1 MQLLPFS
8 CAKLWRNAE
17 HFAACPQTL
26 RRMVR
31 LCCWCWSGAGSWRL
45 RAGCRPRSWAEPF
58 AACTPEVKVFTV
70 LTSAKHMKLLGFF
83 CTGSGLNRASPFFIW
98 REVAVGV
105 KEKVIY
111 ELNFHFFVRYS
122 SLRTPWQRNC
132 SEVFV
137 QVPRKNKHKW
147 LFAKDWLSQ
156 STGLIRAGRSH
167 WTGSATRTQLSVLSR
182 AQLLINIYSQ
192 SFFSATPMSTLH
204 SWPITW
210 RIKVR
215 AERQR
220 AGLSGSAQ
228 LLFVLLD
235 FLFLIFHYFVL

>member
-83 CTGSGLNRASPFFIW
+83 CSGSGLNRASPFFIW

-111 ELNFHFFVRYS
+111 ELNFLFLWDIHLSELPDKGTARRCLCRYRE
-122 SLRTPWQRNC
+122 RTNTSGCLP
-132 SEVFV
+132 
-137 QVPRKNKHKW
+137 K
-147 LFAKDWLSQ
+147 
-156 STGLIRAGRSH
+156 
-167 WTGSATRTQLSVLSR
+167 TGSVSRPALSELVAPIEQ
-182 AQLLINIYSQ
+182 AQRHAAVCPVTCTAAHKHLL
-192 SFFSATPMSTLH
+192 T
-204 SWPITW
+204 
-210 RIKVR
+210 V
-215 AERQR
+215 
-220 AGLSGSAQ
+220 
-228 LLFVLLD
+228 LLFSHSNVNTA
-235 FLFLIFHYFVL
+235 